1 MHSPTL
7 QINTKR
13 LLSTIAES
21 SSIGSTA
28 NHGLHRLALTE
39 EDRQVRHLF
48 TQWLENEGLD
58 VRIDDFGNIYGR
70 REGRLKEAPPI
81 VMGSH
86 LDSQPQGGRYDGV
99 LGVLTALEVIRVLNE
114 YHIETEYPVE
124 IVNFTNEEG
133 ARFSPP
139 MLGSGGVTGNFS
151 KDFIYNIQD
160 RDGITFSEALKDI
173 DYVGETS
180 NRLEEISAY
189 IELHIEQGPVLSN
202 KGKSLGVVEGIQGM
216 TWVNVSVEGK
226 SNHAGSTPMDDRTD
240 ALVCAGQMIG
250 KIKELT
256 QEIKGLKTTVG
267 RLDVSPNTANV
278 VPGRVDFSI
287 DIRHED
293 NEIRQHALQRLKE
306 QLSSTSFIHGTEV
319 IIHSLWNSD
328 TIEFSPTIRNAIKTS
343 ADELDLPSLSL
354 YSGAGHD
361 SKYMHS
367 MGETG
372 MIFLP
377 SERGISHN
385 EDEFTHDDDIE
396 KGARV
401 LLQTLLKLDT
411 TI

>member
-1 MHSPTL
+1 M
-7 QINTKR
+7 
-13 LLSTIAES
+13 
-21 SSIGSTA
+21 
-28 NHGLHRLALTE
+28 
-39 EDRQVRHLF
+39 
-48 TQWLENEGLD
+48 
-58 VRIDDFGNIYGR
+58 
-70 REGRLKEAPPI
+70 
-81 VMGSH
+81 
-86 LDSQPQGGRYDGV
+86 

-114 YHIETEYPVE
+114 YHIETEHPVE

-139 MLGSGGVTGNFS
+139 MLGSGGLTGNFS

-160 RDGITFSEALKDI
+160 RDGVIFSEALKDI
-173 DYVGETS
+173 DYVGKTS
-180 NRLEEISAY
+180 NRLEKISAY

-202 KGKSLGVVEGIQGM
+202 KGKSIGVVEGIQGM

-240 ALVCAGQMIG
+240 ALVCAAQMIG

-267 RLDVSPNTANV
+267 QLDVTPNTANV

-293 NEIRQHALQRLKE
+293 DETRQHALQRLKE

-319 IIHSLWNSD
+319 TIHTLWNSD

-343 ADELDLPSLSL
+343 ANELDLPSLPL

-377 SERGISHN
+377 SEQGISHN

-396 KGARV
+396 KGAQV